1 MKRARLDKESANY
14 KNSLNSQSLI
24 TALSAPK
31 NTYFTPLRNDHSL
44 SKGKIN
50 DILRFIQ
57 SHPQQ
62 GRVWGKTWTKLVTTL
77 ESLI

>member
-50 DILRFIQ
+50 DILRFI
-57 SHPQQ
+57 
-62 GRVWGKTWTKLVTTL
+62 
-77 ESLI
+77 